1 MRFEI
6 EFDARA
12 LKEWKKLDGAIREQF
27 RKKLKKLQES
37 PRNEA
42 NKLHGELKDCYKIK
56 LRTSGFRLIY
66 QVIDQEI
73 IIFVIAIGKREKA
86 EAYSD
91 AEKRLLS

>member
-37 PRNEA
+37 PRVEA
-42 NKLHGELKDCYKIK
+42 NKLHGDLKDCYKVK
-56 LRTSGFRLIY
+56 LRKSGFRLIY
-66 QVIDQEI
+66 QVIDLEI
-73 IIFVIAIGKREKA
+73 IIFVIATGKREKS
-86 EAYSD
+86 EVYSD
-91 AEKRLLS
+91 AENRLPS